1 MKRFE
6 FPLEVVLEKRKRDE
20 DAIKLELSLKNKEIN
35 EAKRKMVDLKNQLQE
50 MQAGQKKE
58 RLGCL
63 TIVALKYSVSF
74 RNKIKLD
81 MMATDDHIQELYAQ
95 LAVIKQRLIKAKQR
109 KRAIELIKERRF
121 EEWQK
126 EYKRKE
132 QVFIDDISQQRYN
145 RARNKKK
152 HQSPVV

>member
-20 DAIKLELSLKNKEIN
+20 DAIKLELSLKHKEIN
-35 EAKRKMVDLKNQLQE
+35 EAKKKMQDLKNQLQE
-50 MQAGQKKE
+50 MQAAQKKE
-58 RLGCL
+58 RLGSL
-63 TIVALKYSVSF
+63 IIVALKYSVSF

-81 MMATDDHIQELYAQ
+81 MMATDDHIQELYGQ
-95 LAVIKQRLIKAKQR
+95 LGVIKQRLIRAKQQ

-126 EYKRKE
+126 ENKRKE

-145 RARNKKK
+145 RAKKKKK